1 MGSWKTLVGKGAR
14 TTHSSMSCLST
25 FCSPF
30 RALLPCHRIPMS
42 EKKIGKD
49 RLPLFCVIWLYNSQ
63 AIWDEWYYICIM
75 DETLDLPT
83 VLESPPSLSLCCLY
97 TSPIHFLRRGTS
109 SSFPF
114 GCYLD
119 VFFGRL
125 LSPSRLLTSD
135 LFWLASTRV
144 EWYFRLC
151 SLYFLDLSIAF

>member
-30 RALLPCHRIPMS
+30 LALLPCHRIPMS

-75 DETLDLPT
+75 VETLDLPT
-83 VLESPPSLSLCCLY
+83 TPPSLSLLSIY
-97 TSPIHFLRRGTS
+97 LPHSLS
-109 SSFPF
+109 STWN
-114 GCYLD
+114 
-119 VFFGRL
+119 VFFFSHLVFIQMSFSVAFFL
-125 LSPSRLLTSD
+125 LPRLLTIWHRIYFD
-135 LFWLASTRV
+135 WLLL

>member
-1 MGSWKTLVGKGAR
+1 MGSWKTLVGIGAR

-75 DETLDLPT
+75 VETLDLPT
-83 VLESPPSLSLCCLY
+83 TPPSLSLLSIY
-97 TSPIHFLRRGTS
+97 LPHSLS
-109 SSFPF
+109 STWN
-114 GCYLD
+114 
-119 VFFGRL
+119 VFFFSLWFLSRCL
-125 LSPSRLLTSD
+125 FRSPSFSVQDFWHRIYFDWLLLESSGISGFAVCTS
-135 LFWLASTRV
+135 
-144 EWYFRLC
+144 
-151 SLYFLDLSIAF
+151 